1 MSLSPFLSAIL
12 SIFSLSLSLSLSL
25 SHSVGIRL
33 VSRRITSILSKDR
46 CFLLKK
52 IHRNPRRETCK
63 VKFNACRNR
72 LKSVEACNT
81 RRLIL
86 IKLLK
91 SLESRERSIE
101 YFVFLLVLFAA
112 CVVERYSFS
121 RFDRKRVLTINES
134 YLEQI
139 NQR

>member
-12 SIFSLSLSLSLSL
+12 SIFSLSLSLS
-25 SHSVGIRL
+25 HSVGIRL
-33 VSRRITSILSKDR
+33 VSRRITPILSKDR

-72 LKSVEACNT
+72 LKSMEACNT

-112 CVVERYSFS
+112 CVERYSFS